1 MLNTVIGKK
10 SGPTSLPSHFVNEN
24 NKKIDNMNEVA
35 NEFNDFFVNVGPKL
49 AETIGRH
56 NDGAAQT
63 GWRGESRVLQSMHL
77 GEVSK
82 NDISIVNK
90 LKNKTSTD
98 NDGLDMIIIK
108 KTLIASLILFAI
120 FLICH
125 SRQGH
130 SQIKC

>member
-1 MLNTVIGKK
+1 
-10 SGPTSLPSHFVNEN
+10 
-24 NKKIDNMNEVA
+24 MNEVA

-130 SQIKC
+130 SQIK

>member
-1 MLNTVIGKK
+1 
-10 SGPTSLPSHFVNEN
+10 
-24 NKKIDNMNEVA
+24 MNEVA

-82 NDISIVNK
+82 NDII
-90 LKNKTSTD
+90 
-98 NDGLDMIIIK
+98 
-108 KTLIASLILFAI
+108 
-120 FLICH
+120 
-125 SRQGH
+125 
-130 SQIKC
+130 